1 MPASRD
7 TLRAEAAGAD
17 QTGPLRADLVR
28 TGPEQ
33 GCPEQVGQ
41 PCPEQTGRPQRKD
54 AARNHA
60 LLLDA
65 ARAVFAERGLDAS
78 LDDIAHRAGLGVGT
92 AYRHFANKQEVA
104 AALFAQAID
113 QFVVDAEQALTI
125 EDPWQALV
133 TFFENAA
140 TRQATD
146 RGLHEVLI
154 GVHRIE
160 DIGHI
165 RERLGPLLIE
175 LIERAKRAGVL
186 RTDVEVTD
194 TGVVFC
200 MLGVVYDMGATVA
213 PQLWRRYL
221 ALILDGLRAGD
232 RPPLPGPAL
241 TDPELDEAMAAVK
254 GHGGCLRG

>member
-1 MPASRD
+1 MPG
-7 TLRAEAAGAD
+7 GA
-17 QTGPLRADLVR
+17 R
-28 TGPEQ
+28 
-33 GCPEQVGQ
+33 
-41 PCPEQTGRPQRKD
+41 RKD

-78 LDDIAHRAGLGVGT
+78 LDGIAHRAGLGVGT

-113 QFVVDAEQALTI
+113 QFVADTEQALTI

-133 TFFENAA
+133 TFFETAA

-146 RGLHEVLI
+146 RGLHEVLN

-160 DIGHI
+160 DIGHS
-165 RERLGPLLIE
+165 RERIAPLLTE
-175 LIERAKRAGVL
+175 LFGRAQRAGVL
-186 RTDVEVTD
+186 RADADATD

-200 MLGVVYDMGATVA
+200 MLGVVYDMGATMA
-213 PQLWRRYL
+213 PELWRRYL

-241 TDPELDEAMAAVK
+241 TETQLDAAMAAVK
-254 GHGGCLRG
+254 DHVGTRCG